1 MHVFQLFRGSRIRA
15 AIPWARSIH
24 SCHCIVRIAGI
35 VIGFD
40 AFPASF
46 WSANEEA
53 REHSKKK
60 KKWRTDGERNLR
72 YRGWISSVLYH
83 NLEGRSSDPSI
94 NSYLPFITRKAEL
107 KALELMKVK
116 IPKVNARSRSSPLIQ
131 RKSLLYTFPCPFFFF
146 FFSYLHPHSRKTREI
161 TTCVNFGTFHNSQV
175 DFPQLTNI
183 LPAHSLTA
191 RPTNIDPI
199 LFTAL
204 GILISYHLVTLV
216 SALFI

>member
-1 MHVFQLFRGSRIRA
+1 MFFNCFGDHVSARLFLGRDRFTVATVLFELRA
-15 AIPWARSIH
+15 SLSGLMLFLRPFDLRTRKHASIQ
-24 SCHCIVRIAGI
+24 
-35 VIGFD
+35 
-40 AFPASF
+40 
-46 WSANEEA
+46 
-53 REHSKKK
+53 KKK